1 MNRRIDPP
9 TPPESAAI
17 TTPPSDAPAQARQVA
32 SGIILKNRY
41 QVDAAIA
48 SGGMA
53 QVWRGVDQIL
63 NRPVALKILHPHLA
77 TDDAFLT
84 RFRREAVAS
93 ARLTHSSIVA
103 VYDTV
108 SEDGIEAIVM
118 ELIDGTTLR
127 TVLDSAGQLQPGE
140 VVEIGAAIADALDT
154 AHRAGVVHRDIKPA
168 NIMVSKE
175 RRVVVT
181 DFGIAK
187 ANKDADLTHTGT
199 LLGTAKYLAPEQ
211 VAGETVDPR
220 ADLYSLGVVLFE
232 SITGKPPFKAQT
244 DAATALARLQGDA
257 PLCKEFRPD
266 TPDDL
271 NAIIA
276 RSMAR
281 QPDDRFD
288 RASSMR
294 TALLAANLS
303 NVTPLGQ
310 AGVSGA
316 ATERQPPPST
326 PEQAPGDGQRTT
338 SWAPPAGQ
346 PVQPPGPPPTGEQ
359 RPPFRSGTA
368 VMPLERRQPSTD
380 PSPTKKG
387 QPPKRRSASRSRKRQ
402 GSAPVITPK
411 QKPTASN
418 RPMRVAAFTLILAGF
433 GLAGLLLWSILQGD
447 GLSDLTPD
455 TEDFTGR
462 GDVTIIDAIPFD
474 PFDQGGSHTEQNS
487 KAALAFDKDLD
498 TVWQTETYRRAEFS
512 GLKEGVGLTLFLSE
526 ETEVSEI
533 EISTSG
539 TGWSVEIYVGND
551 IGPNNGEFDM
561 ATLGSPVGSIE
572 NGEGTPTI
580 DLDNQRGSQVLLWIT
595 ETGLTFDE
603 NRGGEVHRFVLNEV
617 ALS

>member
-1 MNRRIDPP
+1 MNGRTDPP

-17 TTPPSDAPAQARQVA
+17 TQRASAAPQEARQVA

-41 QVDAAIA
+41 QIDAAIA

-77 TDDAFLT
+77 TDQAFLT

-93 ARLTHSSIVA
+93 ARLAHSSIVA

-127 TVLDSAGQLQPGE
+127 AVLDSAQQLQPGE
-140 VVEIGAAIADALDT
+140 VVEIGASIADALDT

-187 ANKDADLTHTGT
+187 ASKDQDLTHTGT

-211 VAGETVDPR
+211 VAGEPVDPR

-232 SITGKPPFKAQT
+232 SITGKPPFKAET

-257 PLCKEFRPD
+257 PVCKELRPD

-276 RSMAR
+276 RAMAR

-303 NVTPLGQ
+303 VVTPMGQ
-310 AGVSGA
+310 SSSDNRQPQQPPLNQGRPNQAVPPDAGQTASWNPSNQQQA
-316 ATERQPPPST
+316 PPSQPPPV
-326 PEQAPGDGQRTT
+326 G
-338 SWAPPAGQ
+338 
-346 PVQPPGPPPTGEQ
+346 
-359 RPPFRSGTA
+359 SGTA
-368 VMPLERRQPSTD
+368 VMPMERRQPGAA
-380 PSPTKKG
+380 PSPD
-387 QPPKRRSASRSRKRQ
+387 PKQAKRKPAARSRKR
-402 GSAPVITPK
+402 SSPPPK
-411 QKPTASN
+411 PPEKPTASN
-418 RPMRVAAFTLILAGF
+418 RPMRWAALALIF
-433 GLAGLLLWSILQGD
+433 GGLVVGGLLL
-447 GLSDLTPD
+447 LSVIGETGDLTPD
-455 TEDFTGR
+455 AGDFTGR
-462 GDVTIIDAIPFD
+462 GDVTIEDAVPFD
-474 PFDQGGSHTEQNS
+474 PFDRGGSHTERNQL
-487 KAALAFDKDLD
+487 APLAFDKDLE
-498 TVWQTETYRRAEFS
+498 TVWQTETYLRNELG
-512 GLKEGVGLTLFLSE
+512 GLKDGVGLVLFLDES
-526 ETEVSEI
+526 SEI
-533 EISTSG
+533 DEVEISTSS
-539 TGWSVEIYVGND
+539 TGWSLEVYVGDD
-551 IGPNNGEFDM
+551 IGPNSNDFDI
-561 ATLGSPVGSIE
+561 TGLGSPAGSIE
-572 NGEGTPTI
+572 NTEGTQTI
-580 DLDNQRGSQVLLWIT
+580 DLDSQTGTQILLWIT
-595 ETGLTFDE
+595 ETGTTADPD
-603 NRGGEVHRFVLNEV
+603 RGEVHRFVLNEV
-617 ALS
+617 AVS